1 MAILSYINGEWIE
14 SNVKGYFGVIDPAP
28 GQVIAQT
35 PLCNSEDVYA
45 AARAASHACQQC
57 G

>member
-1 MAILSYINGEWIE
+1 MDILNYINGEWIKQT
-14 SNVKGYFGVIDPAP
+14 VKEYFGVINPAT

-35 PLCNSEDVYA
+35 PFGNTEDVDTA
-45 AARAASHACQQC
+45 APAASYACQQC